1 MRRKAKWIFTIIAII
16 VFIILGSTVPD
27 DDLKSRA
34 MAVGLG
40 IDCDDEGNIIAC
52 AQILTSSETEG
63 KPAGT
68 RVVETEAK
76 LLSSAISK
84 ITEICG
90 MTLTVTHCN
99 VILLGEKLINSGDAC
114 KQIFTL
120 LENTYISDNAYVF
133 ACEGT
138 PMEVLSSKSAFGTNA
153 SQYLQQLISSYGTYD
168 NISYKMLRQIIVDYH
183 NLGETTYMPFIKKVP
198 VTPKVPSSSEGSES
212 SGSNAAP
219 AGEAEDYSY
228 NLNNVVVLK
237 RGELIGRYGE
247 DASKAI
253 NYILTKVDKGSDDF
267 EIEKGVVGV
276 FVLSND
282 VKKEYD
288 IDSKTFS
295 VNVKIGATVKD
306 FKAKDEADMEETFA
320 YGLTEDELKTCAEDV
335 RRRIEEFFAEMQEA
349 DADVFEVRQSFYS
362 QYGKRAKNI
371 ELKDVKFRLEVVI
384 SLEK

>member
-1 MRRKAKWIFTIIAII
+1 MRRKVKWIFTLIAII
-16 VFIILGSTVPD
+16 AFLILGSMIPD

-40 IDCDDEGNIIAC
+40 IDCDDDGNVVAC
-52 AQILTSSETEG
+52 VQILTSSETEG

-68 RVVETEAK
+68 RVVETKAK
-76 LLSSAISK
+76 LLSSAITK

-99 VILLGEKLINSGDAC
+99 VILLGEKLVDSGDAC

-138 PMEVLSSKSAFGTNA
+138 PMEVLSSKSAFGNNA

-168 NISYKMLRQIIVDYH
+168 NIAYKMLRQIIVDYH
-183 NLGETTYMPFIKKVP
+183 DLGETTYMPYIRKAAVP
-198 VTPKVPSSSEGSES
+198 PKVPSSSEES
-212 SGSNAAP
+212 ASNASSDT
-219 AGEAEDYSY
+219 EKEDYSY
-228 NLNNVVVLK
+228 NLNDVVVLK
-237 RGELIGRYGE
+237 KGALVGKYGE

-267 EIEKGVVGV
+267 EIDAGVVGV

-288 IDSKTFS
+288 LESKTFS
-295 VNVKIGATVKD
+295 ASVKIGATVKD
-306 FKAKDEADMEETFA
+306 FKAKNEADMEETFA
-320 YGLTEDELKTCAEDV
+320 YVLSEKELKTCADDLK
-335 RRRIEEFFAEMQEA
+335 RKIEEFFEEMKQK
-349 DADVFEVRQSFYS
+349 DADVFEVRQSFYAK
-362 QYGKRAKNI
+362 YGKKAKNI
-371 ELKDVKFRLEVVI
+371 KLEDVKLDLKVELSI
-384 SLEK
+384 EK